1 MYLFLLVQSP
11 DSQNTLYLNVQYV
24 LFYVDLI
31 KIVKNVSKI
40 IKNNVAML
48 GYGSYI
54 YPMNKKPVFNQ
65 KYIWMI
71 TFAAAMGGFL
81 FGYDFVVIGGAKP
94 FYEPFF
100 NLITPTQKGWGTSS
114 AIVGCVIGAILCVL
128 LSDKLGR
135 KRLLIFSGFLFA
147 FSALGTALAD
157 NFFSFNAFRMIGG
170 VAMGAALNLSPM
182 YISEIA
188 PAKKRGMLV
197 TINQLMIM
205 IGILAAQIVNLLI
218 SKLDTELIAS
228 PTSQM
233 IRESWSGQLGWRWM
247 FGVEVIP
254 AMLFFGL
261 MFFVPESVR
270 WLVKNGQEKQAFK
283 ILKKMGGDEYATYE
297 VSDIQLTISKEHV
310 THVNFKELLSNKVL
324 KLIGLGVFLAFLQQW
339 SGINV
344 VIYYA
349 SDIFQAAGFNLQEM
363 MVQIVAI
370 GLVMLLSVFVTI
382 FTVEKLGRRKILL
395 VATLSMAVV
404 YGLIGGGFYT
414 GNTGTTVVVLM
425 LVNVMLYSLSLAPLF
440 WVVLSEIYPNR
451 IRGAAMSIGAT
462 AHWLANFM
470 LTFSFPTIKET
481 IGWANNFW
489 LYGLICLIGF
499 VVLYFYLPETKGK
512 TLEDIERELAD

>member
-1 MYLFLLVQSP
+1 M
-11 DSQNTLYLNVQYV
+11 
-24 LFYVDLI
+24 
-31 KIVKNVSKI
+31 
-40 IKNNVAML
+40 NNQPH
-48 GYGSYI
+48 Y
-54 YPMNKKPVFNQ
+54 NQ

-100 NLITPTQKGWGTSS
+100 DLVTPTQRGWGTSS
-114 AIVGCVIGAILCVL
+114 AIVGCVLGTLLCVL

-135 KRLLIFSGFLFA
+135 RRLLIISGFLFGL
-147 FSALGTALAD
+147 SALGTALASS
-157 NFFSFNAFRMIGG
+157 FFSFNAFRLIGG
-170 VAMGAALNLSPM
+170 IAMGAALNLSPM

-188 PAKKRGMLV
+188 PAEKRGILV

-205 IGILAAQIVNLLI
+205 VGILAAQVINLLI

-228 PTSQM
+228 PTAQM
-233 IRESWSGQLGWRWM
+233 IRESWNGQLGWRWM
-247 FGVEVIP
+247 FGAETIP
-254 AMLFFGL
+254 ALLFFVM

-270 WLVKNGQEKQAFK
+270 WLVKNGEVNKAHK
-283 ILKKMGGDEYATYE
+283 ILKKMGGEEYANYE
-297 VSDIQLTISKEHV
+297 VRDIQLTLSQEHV
-310 THVNFKELLSNKVL
+310 AHVNFKELLGRKVL
-324 KLIGLGVFLAFLQQW
+324 KLIALGVFLAFLQQW

-395 VATLSMAVV
+395 VATSLMAVV

-414 GNTGTTVVVLM
+414 GNTGTSLVVLM

-440 WVVLSEIYPNR
+440 WVVISEIYPNR

-462 AHWLANFM
+462 AHWIWNFL

-489 LYGLICLIGF
+489 LYGLICFTGF
-499 VVLYFYLPETKGK
+499 VVLFFFLPETKGK

>member
-1 MYLFLLVQSP
+1 M
-11 DSQNTLYLNVQYV
+11 NV
-24 LFYVDLI
+24 
-31 KIVKNVSKI
+31 
-40 IKNNVAML
+40 
-48 GYGSYI
+48 
-54 YPMNKKPVFNQ
+54 PMRKKTTYNQ

-71 TFAAAMGGFL
+71 TFTAAMGGFL

-114 AIVGCVIGAILCVL
+114 AIVGCVIGTIICVL

-135 KRLLIFSGFLFA
+135 KRLLIFSGFLFGL
-147 FSALGTALAD
+147 SALGTAFAG
-157 NFFSFNAFRMIGG
+157 SFAAFNSYRLIGG

-182 YISEIA
+182 YIAEIA
-188 PAKKRGMLV
+188 PADKRGILV

-228 PTSQM
+228 PTTQM
-233 IRESWSGQLGWRWM
+233 IRESWSGQMGWRWM
-247 FGVEVIP
+247 FGAEAIP
-254 AMLFFGL
+254 ALLFFIL

-270 WLVKNGQEKQAFK
+270 WLVKNGQEKQAYR
-283 ILKKMGGDEYATYE
+283 ILNKMGGEEFAELE
-297 VSDIQLTISKEHV
+297 VSDIKLTISNENIGR
-310 THVNFKELLSNKVL
+310 VNFKELLGNKVV

-349 SDIFQAAGFNLQEM
+349 ADIFQAAGFNLQEM

-370 GLVMLLSVFVTI
+370 GLVMLLSVFITI

-395 VATLSMAVV
+395 FATLLMALV
-404 YGLIGGGFYT
+404 YGLIGGSFFS
-414 GNTGTTVVVLM
+414 GNTGTPVVVMM
-425 LVNVMLYSLSLAPLF
+425 LFNVMLYSLSLAPLF

-462 AHWLANFM
+462 AHWVANFL

-489 LYGLICLIGF
+489 LYGFICLIGF
-499 VVLYFYLPETKGK
+499 IVLYFYLPETKGK
-512 TLEDIERELAD
+512 TLEDIEREIAD

>member
-1 MYLFLLVQSP
+1 
-11 DSQNTLYLNVQYV
+11 
-24 LFYVDLI
+24 
-31 KIVKNVSKI
+31 
-40 IKNNVAML
+40 
-48 GYGSYI
+48 
-54 YPMNKKPVFNQ
+54 
-65 KYIWMI
+65 MI

-100 NLITPTQKGWGTSS
+100 DLVTPTQRGWGTSS
-114 AIVGCVIGAILCVL
+114 AIVGCVLGTLLCVL

-135 KRLLIFSGFLFA
+135 RRLLIISGFLFGL
-147 FSALGTALAD
+147 SALGTALASS
-157 NFFSFNAFRMIGG
+157 FFSFNAFRLIGG
-170 VAMGAALNLSPM
+170 IAMGAALNLSPM

-188 PAKKRGMLV
+188 PAEKRGILV

-205 IGILAAQIVNLLI
+205 VGILAAQVINLLI

-228 PTSQM
+228 PTAQM
-233 IRESWSGQLGWRWM
+233 IRESWNGQLGWRWM
-247 FGVEVIP
+247 FGAETIP
-254 AMLFFGL
+254 ALLFFVM

-270 WLVKNGQEKQAFK
+270 WLVKNGEVNKAHK
-283 ILKKMGGDEYATYE
+283 ILKKMGGEEYANYE
-297 VSDIQLTISKEHV
+297 VRDIQLTLSQEHV
-310 THVNFKELLSNKVL
+310 AHVNFKELLGRKVL
-324 KLIGLGVFLAFLQQW
+324 KLIALGVFLAFLQQW

-395 VATLSMAVV
+395 VATSLMAVV

-414 GNTGTTVVVLM
+414 GNTGTSLVVLM

-440 WVVLSEIYPNR
+440 WVVISEIYPNR

-462 AHWLANFM
+462 AHWIWNFL

-489 LYGLICLIGF
+489 LYGLICFTGF
-499 VVLYFYLPETKGK
+499 VVLFFFLPETKGK

>member
-1 MYLFLLVQSP
+1 ME
-11 DSQNTLYLNVQYV
+11 
-24 LFYVDLI
+24 
-31 KIVKNVSKI
+31 
-40 IKNNVAML
+40 
-48 GYGSYI
+48 
-54 YPMNKKPVFNQ
+54 NKFPINQ
-65 KYIWMI
+65 RYIWMI

-100 NLITPTQKGWGTSS
+100 DLVTPLQRGWGTSS
-114 AIVGCVIGAILCVL
+114 AIVGCVIGALLCIL

-135 KRLLIFSGFLFA
+135 RRLLMFSGFLFA
-147 FSALGTALAD
+147 LSALGTALAD
-157 NFFSFNAFRMIGG
+157 TFFSFNAFRMIGG

-188 PAKKRGMLV
+188 PADKRGILV

-218 SKLDTELIAS
+218 SRVDTELIAN
-228 PTSQM
+228 PTLLM
-233 IRESWSGQLGWRWM
+233 IKESWSGQLGWRWM
-247 FGVEVIP
+247 FGVEAIP
-254 AMLFFGL
+254 ALLFFLL
-261 MFFVPESVR
+261 MFLVPESVR
-270 WLVKNGQEKQAFK
+270 WLVKNGQEKKAHK
-283 ILKKMGGDEYATYE
+283 VLTKMGGEDYATYE
-297 VSDIQLTISKEHV
+297 VKDIQQTISQNNV
-310 THVNFKELLSNKVL
+310 GHVNFRELLKGKIL

-395 VATLSMAVV
+395 MATLSMAIV
-404 YGLIGGGFYT
+404 YGLIGGGFYI
-414 GNTGTTVVVLM
+414 GKTGTTLVVLM

-451 IRGAAMSIGAT
+451 IRGAAMSIGAM
-462 AHWLANFM
+462 AHWLANFA
-470 LTFSFPTIKET
+470 LTFSFPTIKEN

-489 LYGLICLIGF
+489 LYGLICFIGF
-499 VVLYFYLPETKGK
+499 LVLFRFLPETKGK
-512 TLEDIERELAD
+512 TLEDIERELAG

>member
-1 MYLFLLVQSP
+1 
-11 DSQNTLYLNVQYV
+11 
-24 LFYVDLI
+24 
-31 KIVKNVSKI
+31 
-40 IKNNVAML
+40 
-48 GYGSYI
+48 
-54 YPMNKKPVFNQ
+54 MNDKPQFNQ
-65 KYIWMI
+65 RYIWMI

-100 NLITPTQKGWGTSS
+100 DLVTPLQRGWGTSS
-114 AIVGCVIGAILCVL
+114 AIVGCVIGTLICVL

-135 KRLLIFSGFLFA
+135 KRLLIFSGFLFGL
-147 FSALGTALAD
+147 SALGTALAES
-157 NFFSFNAFRMIGG
+157 FFSFNAFRMIGG

-188 PAKKRGMLV
+188 PAHKRGILV

-218 SKLDTELIAS
+218 SRVDVELIAN
-228 PTSQM
+228 PTLQM
-233 IRESWSGQLGWRWM
+233 IKESWSGQLGWRWM
-247 FGVEVIP
+247 FGVEAIP
-254 AMLFFGL
+254 ALLFFLL
-261 MFFVPESVR
+261 MFLVPESVR
-270 WLVKNGQEKQAFK
+270 WLVKNGQEKKAHK
-283 ILKKMGGDEYATYE
+283 VLTKMGGEDYASYE
-297 VSDIQLTISKEHV
+297 VKDIQQTISKENV
-310 THVNFKELLSNKVL
+310 GHVNFKELLNNKIL

-370 GLVMLLSVFVTI
+370 GLVMLLSVFITI

-395 VATLSMAVV
+395 IATLLMAIV

-414 GNTGTTVVVLM
+414 GRTGTSLVVLM
-425 LVNVMLYSLSLAPLF
+425 LINVMLYSLSLAPLF

-462 AHWLANFM
+462 AHWLANFG
-470 LTFSFPTIKET
+470 LTFSFPTIKEN

-489 LYGLICLIGF
+489 LYGLICFIGF
-499 VVLYFYLPETKGK
+499 LVLYRFLPETKGK